1 VKVEEL
7 AGCCKRLSEDR
18 VMSLSRFSRSQL
30 YCWRQGQQLER
41 KERQPKVV
49 AEATVAN
56 VAAVVVK
63 FPHLGG
69 RKGQAF
75 MLYHELGFI
84 GMRAYDRIR
93 WNVKRL
99 LAQGVSERKLLPG
112 REFYEHVRAEKV
124 GEIWAEDFTEVT
136 VEGRTF
142 KAAVLLDTY
151 DSYYLGWAVDYRATS
166 ALVRRPVD
174 QALEKTGGTGPEKF
188 LLSDNGSQYVSE
200 AHERLLTSA
209 EIVQRR
215 IPACV
220 PQYNG
225 CVEGGMREL
234 KSVFYNVWEQR
245 VREGTDEGKDLLERV
260 QAALGE
266 TIRLMN
272 EEIPRPS
279 LGGVTPADVH
289 NGRQEAKRRQ
299 LQKYRDTESSRHD
312 IPPWTRS
319 YWEVLRSA
327 VNVAQMTS
335 AELLTKLSFF
345 CSSPLRRIARR
356 NRECAAGLPA
366 PVPLSG

>member
-1 VKVEEL
+1 
-7 AGCCKRLSEDR
+7 
-18 VMSLSRFSRSQL
+18 MSLSRFSRSQL
-30 YCWRQGQQLER
+30 YCWRRGEQLER
-41 KERQPKVV
+41 KKRQGKIV

-56 VAAVVVK
+56 AAALVVR
-63 FPHLGG
+63 FPHFGG

-75 MLYHELGFI
+75 MLYHGLGYI
-84 GMRAYDRIR
+84 GMRAYDAIK

-99 LAQGVSERKLLPG
+99 LAQAVSERKLVPG

-124 GEIWAEDFTEVT
+124 GEIWGEDFTEMT

-142 KAAVLLDTY
+142 KAAVLLDIY
-151 DSYYLGWAVDYRATS
+151 DTFYLGFAVACRATA

-174 QALEKTGGTGPEKF
+174 QALEKTGGKGPEKF
-188 LLSDNGSQYVSE
+188 LLSDNGSQYISE

-234 KSVFYNVWEQR
+234 KSVFYNVWEKR
-245 VREGTDEGKDLLERV
+245 VREGTDEGKDLLQRV
-260 QAALGE
+260 EAALGE
-266 TIRLMN
+266 TVRLMN

-289 NGRQEAKRRQ
+289 SGRRKVRCREIEAYREKESARR
-299 LQKYRDTESSRHD
+299 D

-319 YWEVLRSA
+319 YWQVLKSA

-335 AELLTKLSFF
+335 AELLTKLAFF
-345 CSSPLRRIARR
+345 CSNPLRRIAQR
-356 NRECAAGLPA
+356 NRERAGEVPSPA
-366 PVPLSG
+366 PLSG

>member
-1 VKVEEL
+1 
-7 AGCCKRLSEDR
+7 
-18 VMSLSRFSRSQL
+18 MSLSRFSRSQL
-30 YCWRQGQQLER
+30 YCWRQGEQLER
-41 KERQPKVV
+41 KEREHKVV

-56 VAAVVVK
+56 AAAVVVR

-69 RKGQAF
+69 RKGQAY
-75 MLYHELGFI
+75 MLYHELGYV

-93 WNVKRL
+93 WNVKRVL
-99 LAQGVSERKLLPG
+99 VQAVSERKLLPG

-136 VEGRTF
+136 VERRTF
-142 KAAVLLDTY
+142 KAALLLDTY
-151 DSYYLGWAVDYRATS
+151 DSYYLGWAVDCRATA

-174 QALEKTGGTGPEKF
+174 QALEKAGGKGPEKF
-188 LLSDNGSQYVSE
+188 LLSDNGSQYISA
-200 AHERLLTSA
+200 AHARLLTSA

-225 CVEGGMREL
+225 CVEGGMRDV
-234 KSVFYNVWEQR
+234 KSVFYNVWERR
-245 VREGTDEGKDLLERV
+245 VRERADEGKTLLERV
-260 QAALGE
+260 EAALGE
-266 TIRLMN
+266 TVLLMN

-289 NGRQEAKRRQ
+289 GGRQEVRRQ
-299 LQKYRDTESSRHD
+299 QIQNYRDQESSRPD

-319 YWEVLRSA
+319 YWEVLKSA
-327 VNVAQMTS
+327 VTVPQMTGG
-335 AELLTKLSFF
+335 ELLTKLAFF

-356 NRECAAGLPA
+356 NREWAGALPA
-366 PVPLSG
+366 PAPLTG

>member
-1 VKVEEL
+1 
-7 AGCCKRLSEDR
+7 
-18 VMSLSRFSRSQL
+18 MSLALFSRSQL
-30 YCWRQGQQLER
+30 YCWRHGKQLER
-41 KERQPKVV
+41 KKRQHKVV
-49 AEATVAN
+49 SEETVAN
-56 VAAVVVK
+56 AAALVVR
-63 FPHLGG
+63 FPHFGG

-75 MLYHELGFI
+75 MLYHEWGYI

-93 WNVKRL
+93 WNVKRVL
-99 LAQGVSERKLLPG
+99 VQAVSERKLLPG

-124 GEIWAEDFTEVT
+124 GEIWGEDFTDVT

-142 KAAVLLDTY
+142 KAAVLLDLY
-151 DSYYLGWAVDYRATS
+151 DTFYMGSAVEWRATA
-166 ALVRRPVD
+166 ALVRQPVD
-174 QALEKTGGTGPEKF
+174 QALEKTGGKGPEKF
-188 LLSDNGSQYVSE
+188 LLSDNGSQYISE

-260 QAALGE
+260 RAALTE
-266 TIRLMN
+266 TVRMMN
-272 EEIPRPS
+272 EEIPRQS

-289 NGRQEAKRRQ
+289 GGRQDVKRQ
-299 LQKYRDTESSRHD
+299 QIQNYRRKESSRRD
-312 IPPWTRS
+312 IAPWTRS
-319 YWEVLRSA
+319 YWEVLNSA
-327 VNVAQMTS
+327 VNMAQMTS
-335 AELLTKLSFF
+335 GELLTKLSFF

-356 NRECAAGLPA
+356 NREWAGGLPA
-366 PVPLSG
+366 PVPLRE